1 MAGTSSLI
9 HNSQVKLSYVALTAN
24 LLTGA
29 KHTAFSTDHLTD
41 TSVVIK
47 DLRLKDEDKDEESSV
62 KDKDKDLKI
71 GPRGSLRTGLSSRT
85 TLRKTNTYHLQL
97 R

>member
-9 HNSQVKLSYVALTAN
+9 HYSQVKLSYVALTAN

-29 KHTAFSTDHLTD
+29 KHTAFSTNHLTD
-41 TSVVIK
+41 TSVVVK
-47 DLRLKDEDKDEESSV
+47 DLRLKDKDEESSV

-71 GPRGSLRTGLSSRT
+71 GPQGSLRTGLSSRT
-85 TLRKTNTYHLQL
+85 TTLRKTNTYHLQV